1 MADAGTLPVL
11 LNARAGSRRRAELR
25 RVARALADHGIRA
38 VVEAVEP
45 HDLAAALQR
54 LAGRPAVGVAGGDG
68 TLRTAARALAGTGT
82 ALVPFPTGTLNH
94 FARRLSI
101 DTIEAAA
108 QAFRASGLQAGGSPV
123 HGAGGVDPAL
133 PGTDGPDP
141 ALPGT
146 DGPDPAVHGADG
158 PDPAGGGVRTLP
170 VGRANDRVF
179 LNTAVVGGYA
189 ALVELRQRLQPF
201 LTKWPAAALA
211 SAILFLRWPR
221 FRLAVRGPEGAL
233 HANTPMFWV
242 GVGRGSFPAVHES
255 GVPESEETLEAVAM
269 PGAGRRGGVALS
281 IALLRQRMGD
291 ESAVRETATVV
302 RAPWFE
308 VDADGRLP
316 IVLDGEARWMRPPV
330 RIRLEPAALRVVAG
344 VASSV
349 DQYR

>member
-1 MADAGTLPVL
+1 MLPVL
-11 LNARAGSRRRAELR
+11 LNARAGSRRRADLR
-25 RVARALADHGIRA
+25 RVARALADHKVPA

-45 HDLAAALQR
+45 HDLAAALER

-94 FARRLSI
+94 FARRLGI

-108 QAFRASGLQAGGSPV
+108 QAIAASGLQAGDSPV
-123 HGAGGVDPAL
+123 PGTGGVER
-133 PGTDGPDP
+133 
-141 ALPGT
+141 
-146 DGPDPAVHGADG
+146 
-158 PDPAGGGVRTLP
+158 PAGVVRTLP

-221 FRLAVRGPEGAL
+221 VRLAVRGPEGAL

-255 GVPESEETLEAVAM
+255 GVPESQETLEAVVM
-269 PGAGRRGGVALS
+269 PGAGRRRGVALTL
-281 IALLRQRMGD
+281 ALLRERLGD
-291 ESAVRETATVV
+291 DSAVQAAADVV

-308 VDADGRLP
+308 VDTRGRLP
-316 IVLDGEARWMRPPV
+316 IVLDGEARWMRGPV
-330 RIRLEPAALRVVAG
+330 RIRLEPAALWLVA
-344 VASSV
+344 AAAPAPP
-349 DQYR
+349 R

>member
-11 LNARAGSRRRAELR
+11 LNARAGSRRGADLR
-25 RVARALADHGIRA
+25 RVARALADHRVQA

-94 FARRLSI
+94 FARRLGI

-108 QAFRASGLQAGGSPV
+108 QAFKASGLP
-123 HGAGGVDPAL
+123 AGGV
-133 PGTDGPDP
+133 
-141 ALPGT
+141 
-146 DGPDPAVHGADG
+146 
-158 PDPAGGGVRTLP
+158 RMLP
-170 VGRANDRVF
+170 VGRANDHVF

-242 GVGRGSFPAVHES
+242 GVGSGSFPAVHES
-255 GVPESEETLEAVAM
+255 AMPESEETLEAVIM
-269 PGAGRRGGVALS
+269 PGAGRRRGVALTV
-281 IALLRQRMGD
+281 ALLRERLGD
-291 ESAVRETATVV
+291 DSAVQAAADVV

-308 VDADGRLP
+308 VDASGRLP
-316 IVLDGEARWMRPPV
+316 IVLDGEARWLRGPV
-330 RIRLEPAALRVVAG
+330 RIRLEPAALRVVVGA
-344 VASSV
+344 ATATP
-349 DQYR
+349 R

>member
-11 LNARAGSRRRAELR
+11 INARAGSRRGADLR
-25 RVARALADHGIRA
+25 RVARALADHRVQA

-54 LAGRPAVGVAGGDG
+54 LAGRPAVGVVGGDG

-94 FARRLSI
+94 FARRLGI

-108 QAFRASGLQAGGSPV
+108 QAFKASGLP
-123 HGAGGVDPAL
+123 AGGV
-133 PGTDGPDP
+133 
-141 ALPGT
+141 
-146 DGPDPAVHGADG
+146 
-158 PDPAGGGVRTLP
+158 RMLP
-170 VGRANDRVF
+170 VGRANDHVF

-242 GVGRGSFPAVHES
+242 GVGSGSFPAVHES
-255 GVPESEETLEAVAM
+255 AMPESEETLEAVIM
-269 PGAGRRGGVALS
+269 PGAGRRRGVALTV
-281 IALLRQRMGD
+281 ALLRERLGD
-291 ESAVRETATVV
+291 DSAVQAAADVV

-308 VDADGRLP
+308 VDASGRLP
-316 IVLDGEARWMRPPV
+316 IVLDGEARWLRGPV
-330 RIRLEPAALRVVAG
+330 RIRLEPAALRVVVGA
-344 VASSV
+344 ATATP
-349 DQYR
+349 R

>member
-11 LNARAGSRRRAELR
+11 INARAGSRRGADLR
-25 RVARALADHGIRA
+25 RVARALADHRVQA

-94 FARRLSI
+94 FARRLGI

-108 QAFRASGLQAGGSPV
+108 QAFKASGLP
-123 HGAGGVDPAL
+123 AGGV
-133 PGTDGPDP
+133 
-141 ALPGT
+141 
-146 DGPDPAVHGADG
+146 
-158 PDPAGGGVRTLP
+158 RMLP
-170 VGRANDRVF
+170 VGRANDHVF

-242 GVGRGSFPAVHES
+242 GVGSGSFPAVHES
-255 GVPESEETLEAVAM
+255 AMPESEETLEAVIM
-269 PGAGRRGGVALS
+269 PGAGRRRGVALTV
-281 IALLRQRMGD
+281 ALLRERLGD
-291 ESAVRETATVV
+291 DSAVQAAADVV

-308 VDADGRLP
+308 VDASGRLP
-316 IVLDGEARWMRPPV
+316 IVLDGEARWLRGPV
-330 RIRLEPAALRVVAG
+330 RIRLEPAALRVVVGA
-344 VASSV
+344 ATATP
-349 DQYR
+349 R

>member
-11 LNARAGSRRRAELR
+11 LNARAGSRRRADLR
-25 RVARALADHGIRA
+25 RVARALADHRVQA

-94 FARRLSI
+94 FARRLGI

-108 QAFRASGLQAGGSPV
+108 QAFMASGLQAGGSQAGGSQAGDSPV
-123 HGAGGVDPAL
+123 HGAGGVDPAV

-141 ALPGT
+141 G
-146 DGPDPAVHGADG
+146 
-158 PDPAGGGVRTLP
+158 GGGVRTLP

-189 ALVELRQRLQPF
+189 ALVELRQRLRPF

-269 PGAGRRGGVALS
+269 PGAGRRGGVALT
-281 IALLRQRMGD
+281 IALLRQRLGD
-291 ESAVRETATVV
+291 ESAVRETAAVV

-330 RIRLEPAALRVVAG
+330 RIRLEPAALRVVVGAAPG
-344 VASSV
+344 RTGRTPTGRTV
-349 DQYR
+349 